1 MAEVHEGSC
10 HCGAV
15 TYAVE
20 TSLDGLVECNCSHCY
35 RKGFVLAFAP
45 RAAFTLKSGEDQL
58 GEYRFNKHNIAHMF
72 CKTCG
77 VQPFGFGTGRGRP
90 VGGALRGLAVPRSER
105 GPVATTAAGR
115 VLPGAASGGHG
126 AALQQPAG
134 R

>member
-1 MAEVHEGSC
+1 MTEVHEGSC

-20 TSLDGLVECNCSHCY
+20 TSLDGLIECHCSHCY

-45 RAAFTLKSGEDQL
+45 KAAFTLKSGEDQL

-77 VQPFGFGTGRGRP
+77 VQPFGFGTGPDGSEMAAVNVRTLTDIEPWSWTAERVDGR
-90 VGGALRGLAVPRSER
+90 SF
-105 GPVATTAAGR
+105 
-115 VLPGAASGGHG
+115 
-126 AALQQPAG
+126 
-134 R
+134 